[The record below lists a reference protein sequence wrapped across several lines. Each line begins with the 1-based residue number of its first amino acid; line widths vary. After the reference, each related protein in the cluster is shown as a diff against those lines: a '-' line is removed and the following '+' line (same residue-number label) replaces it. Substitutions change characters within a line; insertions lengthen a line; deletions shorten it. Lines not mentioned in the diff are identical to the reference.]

1 MSSFKNVLEEMV
13 VLEAQAQLSLLSA
26 SARDEIN
33 ITEVVAFSLNRLPV
47 LYANTNRGW
56 VQQRLRAKHEFQHQ
70 ILAVVRQG
78 LLGVMRQPLRQLAS
92 LFPPDLDNPACV
104 LMRLQKLFHNP
115 ALRWQQVPLA
125 FQTALSSDLLAPDF
139 VGLSISD
146 RFRVRDVKAY
156 LQRKGTY
163 HHHRL
168 VTNNS
173 GKLPNPDRLV
183 TNNSGKLPNPVLDS
197 YLLFASNLA
206 INVLEDLTLKEVT
219 SQLANM
225 GALLPRQVGIDDLC
239 AYVLNRLPAMYA
251 TTKQGLLWQL
261 QKVEQAL
268 LSQLKSLVNQAL
280 LTLGNTPSRFA
291 EPIPYILFE
300 QECSQAISEVRQLV
314 HRDDISWRNIAALA
328 EFALYH
334 QLRGLT
340 FWQHQWR
347 LLGQIYSALFTAP
360 EEAELSLSPS
370 PNGEVLIVRAL
381 SKQAFGRVAD
391 NPKLLASTTLRF
403 FPAISEISLSAC
415 FLNFPINYS
424 RQEMLADGIF

>member
-1 MSSFKNVLEEMV
+1 MSSFKNVLEEIV
-13 VLEAQAQLSLLSA
+13 VLEVQAQINLLNA
-26 SARDEIN
+26 SARDRIN
-33 ITEVVAFSLNRLPV
+33 IAEVAAFSLNRLPV
-47 LYANTNRGW
+47 LYANTHRGW

-78 LLGVMRQPLRQLAS
+78 LLGVMRQPLRQLVS

-104 LMRLQKLFHNP
+104 LMRLQKLLHNP

-125 FQTALSSDLLAPDF
+125 FQTALSSEAPDF

-163 HHHRL
+163 QYHRR

-173 GKLPNPDRLV
+173 GH
-183 TNNSGKLPNPVLDS
+183 SGKLPSPVLES
-197 YLLFASNLA
+197 YLLFASNPA
-206 INVLEDLTLKEVT
+206 INVLEDLTLKEVK

-268 LSQLKSLVNQAL
+268 LSQIKSLVNQAL

-291 EPIPYILFE
+291 EPIPCIMFE
-300 QECSQAISEVRQLV
+300 RECSQAISEVRQLF

-347 LLGQIYSALFTAP
+347 LLGQIYSELFTSP

-370 PNGEVLIVRAL
+370 PDGEVLIVRAL

-391 NPKLLASTTLRF
+391 NPKHLGTVTLRYL
-403 FPAISEISLSAC
+403 PAVSEISLSAR

>member
-1 MSSFKNVLEEMV
+1 MSSFKNVLEEIV
-13 VLEAQAQLSLLSA
+13 VLEVQTQINLLST
-26 SARDEIN
+26 SARDRIN
-33 ITEVVAFSLNRLPV
+33 IAEVAAFSLNRLPV
-47 LYANTNRGW
+47 LYANTHRGW

-78 LLGVMRQPLRQLAS
+78 LLGVMRQPLRQLVS

-125 FQTALSSDLLAPDF
+125 FQMALSSEAPDF

-156 LQRKGTY
+156 LQRKGSY
-163 HHHRL
+163 QHHQC

-173 GKLPNPDRLV
+173 GR
-183 TNNSGKLPNPVLDS
+183 SGKLPSPVLES
-197 YLLFASNLA
+197 YLLFASNPA
-206 INVLEDLTLKEVT
+206 INVLEDLTLKEVNL
-219 SQLANM
+219 QLSSM
-225 GALLPRQVGIDDLC
+225 DTILPRQVAMGDVC

-268 LSQLKSLVNQAL
+268 LSQIKSLVNQAL

-291 EPIPYILFE
+291 EPIPCIMFE
-300 QECSQAISEVRQLV
+300 QECSQAISEVRQLF

-347 LLGQIYSALFTAP
+347 LLGQVYSELFTSP

-370 PNGEVLIVRAL
+370 PDGEVLIVRAL

-391 NPKLLASTTLRF
+391 NPQLLASTTLRF

-424 RQEMLADGIF
+424 RQEMLADGFF

>member
-1 MSSFKNVLEEMV
+1 MPCFKNVLEEIV
-13 VLEAQAQLSLLSA
+13 VMEVRDRLNLLGD
-26 SARDEIN
+26 SAREGIN
-33 ITEVVAFSLNRLPV
+33 ASEVVAFSLNRLPV
-47 LYANTNRGW
+47 LYASTNRGW
-56 VQQRLRAKHEFQHQ
+56 VQQRLRAKHEFQNQ
-70 ILAVVRQG
+70 IIAAVRQG
-78 LLGVMRQPLRQLAS
+78 LLGVMRVPLRKLTS
-92 LFPPDLDNPACV
+92 IFPTDTDNPACV
-104 LMRLQKLFHNP
+104 LMRLQKLFCNP
-115 ALRWQQVPLA
+115 SLNWHDVPNA
-125 FQTALSSDLLAPDF
+125 FQQSLNSGLYASDY
-139 VGLSISD
+139 VGLSIAD

-163 HHHRL
+163 QYHR
-168 VTNNS
+168 
-173 GKLPNPDRLV
+173 RV

-206 INVLEDLTLKEVT
+206 INVLEDLTLKEVK

-251 TTKQGLLWQL
+251 TTKQGLLWQM
-261 QKVEQAL
+261 QKVEQSF

-280 LTLGNTPSRFA
+280 LTLGNTPSRFT
-291 EPIPYILFE
+291 EPIPCIRFE
-300 QECSQAISEVRQLV
+300 QECTQAISEVRQLF

-328 EFALYH
+328 EYALYH

-340 FWQHQWR
+340 FWQHQWH
-347 LLGQIYSALFTAP
+347 LLGQIYSELFTSP

-370 PNGEVLIVRAL
+370 PDGEVLIVRAL

-391 NPKLLASTTLRF
+391 NPQLLASTTLRF